1 MQFLIIARDGND
13 ENALDRRMGVR
24 PRHLQN
30 MMKLKDEGHV
40 MAAGGL
46 IEDGGRLAGSYL
58 VMDFESREALDDYLK
73 TEPYVTAGVWQD
85 IKIEVCNTV
94 ILGKD
99 VIGG

>member
-1 MQFLIIARDGND
+1 MQFLILAHDGND
-13 ENALDRRMGVR
+13 ENALERRMSVR
-24 PRHLQN
+24 PKHLEN

-58 VMDFESREALDDYLK
+58 VMDFESREALDEYLAG
-73 TEPYVTAGVWQD
+73 EPYVAAGVWQD